1 MQPLSRLQQ
10 MLQRVGLITSNGQHT
25 SVIHFTAKIRVALA
39 AFIALFLIAWVSLQV
54 AAQTGAVFLL
64 ASMGAS
70 AVILFALPAS
80 PLAKPWNFIAGHLI
94 PACIGLA
101 CAHLFTD
108 IALMAATTI
117 ALVLFSMYIFE
128 CMHPPGGATALVPV
142 IAAQTGQVPDLTFF
156 ALPCPAESE
165 HYGHCSLSAA
175 PLALGPRR
183 RAPGNS
189 PGHPSGT
196 SRTGRHHRSTQ
207 QHGHSAR
214 YRRRTTA
221 GVIRKIKVLRAASD
235 AGFCWSDEKIASLHH
250 HNR

>member
-10 MLQRVGLITSNGQHT
+10 MLQRLGLITSNGHNT

-117 ALVLFSMYIFE
+117 ALVLFSMYVFE

-142 IAAQTGQVPDLTFF
+142 IAAQTGQVPELTF
-156 ALPCPAESE
+156 LLCPVLLN
-165 HYGHCSLSAA
+165 LSIMAIAA
-175 PLALGPRR
+175 YLL
-183 RAPGNS
+183 
-189 PGHPSGT
+189 
-196 SRTGRHHRSTQ
+196 
-207 QHGHSAR
+207 
-214 YRRRTTA
+214 RRTRWVPA
-221 GVIRKIKVLRAASD
+221 GVHPVTTPAIPLVQVAPADITEALNSMDTVLDIDEEQLLELFEKSKHYAQVRMQGSAGSVRK
-235 AGFCWSDEKIASLHH
+235 
-250 HNR
+250 